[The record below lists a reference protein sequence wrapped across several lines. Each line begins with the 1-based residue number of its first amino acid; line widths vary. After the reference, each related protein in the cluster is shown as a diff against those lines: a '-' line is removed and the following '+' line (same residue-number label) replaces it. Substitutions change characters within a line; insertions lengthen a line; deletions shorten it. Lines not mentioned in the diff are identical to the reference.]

1 MRYQKVI
8 TYIVRRILYAI
19 PILIGV
25 NLLVF
30 FLFFVVNS
38 PDQMARQIL
47 GEKNITQQ
55 DVDNWKKQNGYH
67 LPLWFNT
74 EASGI
79 SHFTE
84 TIFYQKSVKL
94 FVFDFGTSDA
104 NNIDITS
111 QVAQRMWP
119 SLAITVPTL
128 LIGLLVNITV
138 SMIVAYYRATYVDF
152 WGTIVAVIVMSVSQL
167 FYIIGGQWVFG
178 KILRLFPISGY
189 DTGTDMLKFVVLPV
203 VIGIIAGIGGGIRF
217 YRTIFLEEVN
227 RDYVRTARAKG
238 VSEAGV
244 LFKHAL
250 KNAMIPILTNV
261 VLSIPFLIMGGLVME
276 AFFAIPGLG
285 SFIIEAIQAQD
296 FAIVRS
302 MVYLVSVL
310 YIIGLL
316 LTDISYTLVDP
327 RIRFE

>member
-1 MRYQKVI
+1 MI
-8 TYIVRRILYAI
+8 TYIVRRTLYAI

-25 NLLVF
+25 NLTVF
-30 FLFFVVNS
+30 LLFFVVSS
-38 PDQMARQIL
+38 PDQMAQRIL
-47 GEKNITQQ
+47 GEKNITEE
-55 DVDNWKKQNGYH
+55 DITNWKKQNGYH
-67 LPLWFNT
+67 LPLWFNREVSGT
-74 EASGI
+74 ES
-79 SHFTE
+79 FTE

-94 FVFDFGTSDA
+94 FFFDFGTSDA
-104 NNIDITS
+104 NNIDITA
-111 QVAQRMWP
+111 QIGQRMWA
-119 SLAITVPTL
+119 SLAIALPTFL
-128 LIGLLVNITV
+128 VGILVNITV

-152 WGTIVAVIVMSVSQL
+152 WGTILAVILMSVSTL

-189 DTGTDMLKFVVLPV
+189 DSGVDMLKFVILPV
-203 VIGIIAGIGGGIRF
+203 VIGIISGVGTGIRF

-227 RDYVRTARAKG
+227 QDYVRTARAKG
-238 VSEAGV
+238 LSEAVV

-261 VLSIPFLIMGGLVME
+261 VLVIPLLFMGSLVME

-285 SFIIEAIQAQD
+285 GFTIEAIHAQD

-302 MVYLVSVL
+302 MVYIGSVL
-310 YIIGLL
+310 YIVGLL

-327 RIRFE
+327 RIRLGSSAA

>member
-1 MRYQKVI
+1 MI
-8 TYIVRRILYAI
+8 TYIIRRILYAI

-38 PDQMARQIL
+38 PDQMARKIL

-55 DVDNWKKQNGYH
+55 DVNNWKKQNGYH

-119 SLAITVPTL
+119 SLAITLPTL

>member
-1 MRYQKVI
+1 
-8 TYIVRRILYAI
+8 
-19 PILIGV
+19 
-25 NLLVF
+25 
-30 FLFFVVNS
+30 
-38 PDQMARQIL
+38 MARKIL

-119 SLAITVPTL
+119 SLAITLPTL

>member
-1 MRYQKVI
+1 MI
-8 TYIVRRILYAI
+8 TYIIRRILYAI

-30 FLFFVVNS
+30 CLFFVVNS
-38 PDQMARQIL
+38 PDQMARKIL

-119 SLAITVPTL
+119 SLAITLPTL

-152 WGTIVAVIVMSVSQL
+152 WGTIVAVSVMSVSQL

>member
-1 MRYQKVI
+1 MI
-8 TYIVRRILYAI
+8 TYIIRRILYAI

-25 NLLVF
+25 NLIVF
-30 FLFFVVNS
+30 LLFFVVNS
-38 PDQMARQIL
+38 PDQMARKIL
-47 GEKNITQQ
+47 GEKNVTQQ
-55 DVDNWKKQNGYH
+55 DVENWKKQNGYH

-104 NNIDITS
+104 NNINITS
-111 QVAQRMWP
+111 QVVQRMWP
-119 SLAITVPTL
+119 SLAITIPTL

-189 DTGTDMLKFVVLPV
+189 DTGTDMLKFVILPV
-203 VIGIIAGIGGGIRF
+203 VIGVIAGIGGGIRF

-238 VSEAGV
+238 VSEIGV